1 MKVLYE
7 PAGSIVVITM
17 NRPEVLNAM
26 DSEGYAL
33 LREALDRFEADPD
46 LHVGILT
53 GAGDRAFSTG
63 SDLKGPSWHP
73 AEHQPMAI
81 IEPPEARPRTKPVIA
96 AIDGYCVGGG
106 LEWALRCDI
115 RIATPRSSFGL
126 PEPRWGALAGYC
138 LHMLSRMIPAG
149 EAMYL
154 QLTGD
159 RIDAERAYRCCLIQE
174 LVEPEDLID
183 RARAIAEMILA
194 CSPLAVQAIK
204 QTVDF
209 GLRRGVEDS
218 YRYVHP
224 LTAAIAGTEDAHEG
238 PKAFAEKRAPIWK
251 GR

>member
-7 PAGSIVVITM
+7 PAGAIAVITM

-26 DSEGYAL
+26 DTEGYAL
-33 LREALDRFEADPD
+33 LKESLERFEADPD
-46 LHVGILT
+46 LRVAILT
-53 GAGDRAFSTG
+53 GAGGRAFSSG
-63 SDLKGPSWHP
+63 SDLKGKSWHP
-73 AEHQPMAI
+73 PEHQPVAM
-81 IEPPEARPRTKPVIA
+81 IEPPEPSPRTKPVIA

-126 PEPRWGALAGYC
+126 PEPRRGALAGYG

-154 QLTGD
+154 QLTGE
-159 RIDAERAYRCCLIQE
+159 RIDAERAYHCCLVQE
-174 LVEPEDLID
+174 LVEPD
-183 RARAIAEMILA
+183 RLLERAHGIAELILA

-224 LTAAIAGTEDAHEG
+224 LTRAIAGTEDAHEG
-238 PKAFAEKRAPIWK
+238 PKAFAEKRAPVWK
-251 GR
+251 GF

>member
-1 MKVLYE
+1 VKILYE
-7 PAGSIVVITM
+7 PDRAIVVITM

-26 DSEGYAL
+26 DMEGYAL
-33 LREALDRFEADPD
+33 LKEALERFEADPA
-46 LHVGILT
+46 LQVAILT
-53 GAGDRAFSTG
+53 GAGGRAFSTG
-63 SDLKGPSWHP
+63 SDLKGSSWHP
-73 AEHQPMAI
+73 PDDQPMAI
-81 IEPPEARPRTKPVIA
+81 IEPPEAKPRTKPVIA

-126 PEPRWGALAGYC
+126 PEPRWGALAGYG

-154 QLTGD
+154 QLTGE
-159 RIDAERAYRCCLIQE
+159 RIDADRAYRCCLIQE
-174 LVEPEDLID
+174 LVDPEHLME
-183 RARAIAEMILA
+183 RAHAIAGMILA
-194 CSPLAVQAIK
+194 CSPLAVRAIK

-218 YRYVHP
+218 YRYIHP

-238 PKAFAEKRAPIWK
+238 PRAFAEKRAPVWK